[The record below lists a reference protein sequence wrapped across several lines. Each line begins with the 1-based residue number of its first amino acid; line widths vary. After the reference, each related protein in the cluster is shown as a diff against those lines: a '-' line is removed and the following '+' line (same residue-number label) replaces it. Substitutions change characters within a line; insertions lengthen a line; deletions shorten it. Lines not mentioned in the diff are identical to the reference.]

1 MEFLQSVSIWLL
13 LLFNLGLVI
22 YAIRSPAK

>member
-1 MEFLQSVSIWLL
+1 MGFLQSVSIWLL

-22 YAIRSPAK
+22 YAIRSPVK